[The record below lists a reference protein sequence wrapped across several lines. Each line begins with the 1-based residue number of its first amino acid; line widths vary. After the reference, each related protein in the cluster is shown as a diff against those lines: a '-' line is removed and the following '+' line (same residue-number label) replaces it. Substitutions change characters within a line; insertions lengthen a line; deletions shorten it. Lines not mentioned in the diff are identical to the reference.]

1 MKNTIHLCDNL
12 ELLQKLENESVD
24 LIYCDIL
31 YGTGREFNDYTDL
44 QPIKQVIESFYIPRI
59 TEMYRVLKTTGS
71 IYLQMDCRI
80 SHWLRCILDDIF
92 GYDRFKNEIIY
103 KRSLGVNSKYNH
115 YVKNNDRILLYVKSD
130 TYTFNHAYT
139 PLSSESISR
148 YNRVDSNGERYCLMQ
163 NYNTNS
169 YKKGCENDFRVI
181 GNEKFYVKQGM
192 GFSISQKEI
201 DRRISQGVIFERNT
215 VGSSPLNISLTSG
228 DVLPAVNSAISV
240 ASGTGKALGGDVT
253 LDVANNAL
261 GQKGIVSAPTALN
274 ANQVW
279 GTDAAGNPSWTT
291 TNGAIVK
298 KDVISNNSNL
308 TVANG
313 TQQIVGANDLTL
325 DLTTNNVTTSG
336 SSALAIT
343 SGGTGSVVGG
353 LAYRRYIKDSKGVR
367 LGEYWG
373 IYLFVRATNRN
384 TTHKNRLNYSKE

>member
-148 YNRVDSNGERYCLMQ
+148 YNRVDSNGERYYLMQ
-163 NYNTNS
+163 KYNTNS

-215 VGSSPLNISLTSG
+215 E
-228 DVLPAVNSAISV
+228 
-240 ASGTGKALGGDVT
+240 
-253 LDVANNAL
+253 
-261 GQKGIVSAPTALN
+261 
-274 ANQVW
+274 
-279 GTDAAGNPSWTT
+279 
-291 TNGAIVK
+291 
-298 KDVISNNSNL
+298 
-308 TVANG
+308 
-313 TQQIVGANDLTL
+313 
-325 DLTTNNVTTSG
+325 
-336 SSALAIT
+336 
-343 SGGTGSVVGG
+343 GG

-373 IYLFVRATNRN
+373 DIPFCEGYKSQYDTQKPIELLERIIKVSSNEGDVVADFFCGSGTTLAAAKKLSRYYIGCDINPKAINIAKERININTNLFSV
-384 TTHKNRLNYSKE
+384 